1 MGHKGKLNIDK
12 YENLVKDAYEGGS
25 KGHNPLDPNDPKAQD
40 SFGLVDHVKEHSKK
54 VKQ

>member
-12 YENLVKDAYEGGS
+12 YENIIKEAYGKS
-25 KGHNPLDPNDPKAQD
+25 GHNPLDPEDPKARD

-54 VKQ
+54 VKK